1 MNAGGGRINRFSAG
15 GGRLI
20 GSLDTTSGSASET
33 GMCFDPAGNLYTT
46 NRDTNSVSKIVSAG
60 HMVRARFGSS
70 AVRPGTM
77 LDSPSRSST
86 S

>member
-1 MNAGGGRINRFSAG
+1 VKCESLRAATSVAEQ
-15 GGRLI
+15 LALDI
-20 GSLDTTSGSASET
+20 GSDAPDASARSGTDRVA
-33 GMCFDPAGNLYTT
+33 DA
-46 NRDTNSVSKIVSAG
+46 
-60 HMVRARFGSS
+60 VRARFGSS